1 MFLLLRVTLS
11 QVLSADRET
20 PPLILDDVTVQSDHA
35 RTMAIMTLL
44 HEVSADHQVVLF
56 TQEQEV
62 LAWAEESLDV
72 SRDKLIAL
80 PAPR

>member
-1 MFLLLRVTLS
+1 MLRVTLS